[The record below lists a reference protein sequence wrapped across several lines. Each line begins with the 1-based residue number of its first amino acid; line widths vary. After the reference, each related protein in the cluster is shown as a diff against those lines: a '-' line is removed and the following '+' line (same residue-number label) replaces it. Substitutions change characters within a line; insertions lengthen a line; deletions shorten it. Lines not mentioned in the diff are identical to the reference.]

1 MDTNMADFGFIGP
14 SYNAPSI
21 YVDAQE
27 CINFFPEIDP
37 LKQPGSRGV
46 VALYPTPGISIQA
59 TLQTASPVRGMRT
72 VSGGAQ
78 LVVVCGQYVYSLN
91 ATLTPVIIGQL
102 ITNTGNVLPMPET
115 LYSLMLVK
123 SYSGLQDYKTTR
135 LTKPVW
141 VTNPVP
147 RVPDTWKISITL

>member
-1 MDTNMADFGFIGP
+1 MADFGFIGP

-123 SYSGLQDYKTTR
+123 SYSGLQD
-135 LTKPVW
+135 
-141 VTNPVP
+141 
-147 RVPDTWKISITL
+147 